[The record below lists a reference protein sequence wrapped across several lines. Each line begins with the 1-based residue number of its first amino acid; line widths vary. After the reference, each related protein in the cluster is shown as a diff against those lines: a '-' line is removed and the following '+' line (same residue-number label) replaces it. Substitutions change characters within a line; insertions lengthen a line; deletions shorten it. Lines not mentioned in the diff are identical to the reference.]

1 MWPYLVEL
9 ESSGPSGILTE
20 WVSLMDFPLTAL
32 TVWPV
37 FKKKNVLRRIFGKF
51 ECSGLWYQCLQWN
64 HFLW

>member
-1 MWPYLVEL
+1 MEMRDPVFRLSRMWPDIVEL

-37 FKKKNVLRRIFGKF
+37 FKKKCVQEDFW
-51 ECSGLWYQCLQWN
+51 EV
-64 HFLW
+64 